1 MEPILSTVNSM
12 PDSILRTVGE
22 HDADI
27 STLKTNIAEIKANQ
41 KIILEYITEQ
51 KVGKKYIWLFLG
63 VIAGVV
69 AFIKDIVSA
78 VFSHLNFH

>member
-27 STLKTNIAEIKANQ
+27 IILKTDIAEIKVNQ

-63 VIAGVV
+63 AIAGVV

-78 VFSHLNFH
+78 VSSHLNFH